1 MPIRNK
7 YIYRSRISEAKFRQI
22 VRLFCLDLTAVQT
35 AELSGI
41 SRNSVNKY
49 LTAIRRRIAEF
60 CESESPFS
68 GQVEVDESLFGARR
82 VKGKR
87 GRGAYGKVLVFGL
100 YKRNGKV
107 YTEVVPNA
115 SKKTLQAIIRGK
127 VALESVIH
135 SDGWRGYNG
144 LVDLGYAKHL
154 RVDHGRNEFA
164 TSTSHINGIE
174 GFWGFAKTRLV
185 KCRGMHPAT
194 FYLHLKESEF
204 RFNYRKKNI
213 YPKLLSL
220 IRNNP
225 LKLS

>member
-115 SKKTLQAIIRGK
+115 SKKTLQAIIKGK

-144 LVDLGYAKHL
+144 LVD
-154 RVDHGRNEFA
+154 
-164 TSTSHINGIE
+164 
-174 GFWGFAKTRLV
+174 
-185 KCRGMHPAT
+185 
-194 FYLHLKESEF
+194 
-204 RFNYRKKNI
+204 
-213 YPKLLSL
+213 
-220 IRNNP
+220 
-225 LKLS
+225 

>member
-41 SRNSVNKY
+41 SRNSVNKH

-60 CESESPFS
+60 CESESPCS

-144 LVDLGYAKHL
+144 LVDLGYAKRLLVEFVKTHAL
-154 RVDHGRNEFA
+154 HKLKIRVY
-164 TSTSHINGIE
+164 T
-174 GFWGFAKTRLV
+174 KLV
-185 KCRGMHPAT
+185 SNLAC
-194 FYLHLKESEF
+194 
-204 RFNYRKKNI
+204 
-213 YPKLLSL
+213 
-220 IRNNP
+220 
-225 LKLS
+225 

>member
-22 VRLFCLDLTAVQT
+22 LRLFCLDLTAVQT

-41 SRNSVNKY
+41 SRNSVNTY

-87 GRGAYGKVLVFGL
+87 GRGAYGKVWVFGL

-115 SKKTLQAIIRGK
+115 SKKTLQGIIRGK

-144 LVDLGYAKHL
+144 LVDVGYDKHY
-154 RVDHGRNEFA
+154 RVHHGNDEFA
-164 TSTSHINGIE
+164 RGSTHINGIE
-174 GFWGFAKTRLV
+174 SFWSYAKRRLA
-185 KCRGMHPAT
+185 RFNGIRHT
-194 FYLHLKESEF
+194 HFILHLKETEF
-204 RFNYRKKNI
+204 RFNYR
-213 YPKLLSL
+213 
-220 IRNNP
+220 NNDLYSVMLEHLRADP
-225 LKLS
+225 L

>member
-1 MPIRNK
+1 MPIRN

-41 SRNSVNKY
+41 SRNSVNTY

-68 GQVEVDESLFGARR
+68 GQVEVDESLFDARR

-107 YTEVVPNA
+107 YTRWCP
-115 SKKTLQAIIRGK
+115 T
-127 VALESVIH
+127 
-135 SDGWRGYNG
+135 
-144 LVDLGYAKHL
+144 
-154 RVDHGRNEFA
+154 
-164 TSTSHINGIE
+164 
-174 GFWGFAKTRLV
+174 
-185 KCRGMHPAT
+185 
-194 FYLHLKESEF
+194 
-204 RFNYRKKNI
+204 
-213 YPKLLSL
+213 
-220 IRNNP
+220 P
-225 LKLS
+225 LKRPYRLLLGEK

>member
-41 SRNSVNKY
+41 SRNSVNTY

-115 SKKTLQAIIRGK
+115 SKKTLQGIIRGK

-144 LVDLGYAKHL
+144 LVDVGYDKHY
-154 RVDHGRNEFA
+154 RVHHGNDEFA
-164 TSTSHINGIE
+164 RGSTHINGIE
-174 GFWGFAKTRLV
+174 SFWSYAKRRLSQFNGIPQ
-185 KCRGMHPAT
+185 KKFLR
-194 FYLHLKESEF
+194 YLKETEF
-204 RFNYRKKNI
+204 RFNYRNDNL
-213 YPKLLSL
+213 YHMLLKRL
-220 IRNNP
+220 RADP
-225 LKLS
+225 L